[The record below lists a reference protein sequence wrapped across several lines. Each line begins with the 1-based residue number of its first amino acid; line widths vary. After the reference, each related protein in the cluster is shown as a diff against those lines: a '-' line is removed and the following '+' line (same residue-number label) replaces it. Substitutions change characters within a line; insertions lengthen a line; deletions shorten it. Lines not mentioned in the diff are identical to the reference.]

1 MAWNP
6 TINPVQRWAA
16 LQMIFQMNVVKNIVL
31 TTPKKCSKGF
41 VSEFLTTPKSKSFPS
56 ILQLPMLSAE
66 LCRFT
71 GPIFIEVLHLL
82 KTKIIQKM
90 LETILWLLK
99 CCKNKNSYDVKIY
112 FHSIKIILYLI
123 KHIFI
128 ISPLF
133 SWYENIFSF
142 NQNKFV
148 FNKVYSHHI
157 TFFFPWYQNIFSFSQ
172 NKFVFSTK
180 YFYHIYFFH
189 SSKIYLNYTNFSLN
203 TFLMSISGLRFVF
216 TKVRILLSVCKLN
229 NSTRMWILIN
239 SFMIEVPI
247 I

>member
-71 GPIFIEVLHLL
+71 GPIFIEALHLL
-82 KTKIIQKM
+82 DIKIIQKR

-157 TFFFPWYQNIFSFSQ
+157 TFFSHDIKIYFHSVKINLYSVRNIFIIYIFFIQ
-172 NKFVFSTK
+172 VK
-180 YFYHIYFFH
+180 YIL
-189 SSKIYLNYTNFSLN
+189 IIRI
-203 TFLMSISGLRFVF
+203 FL
-216 TKVRILLSVCKLN
+216 
-229 NSTRMWILIN
+229 WILFWWAYLVFHLYLQKSEFYFQYVNWITARGC
-239 SFMIEVPI
+239 EYWLTLLW
-247 I
+247 

>member
-6 TINPVQRWAA
+6 TIYPVQRWAA
-16 LQMIFQMNVVKNIVL
+16 LQMIFQINVVKNIVL

-71 GPIFIEVLHLL
+71 GPIFIGALHLL
-82 KTKIIQKM
+82 ETKIIHKI
-90 LETILWLLK
+90 LETILGLLK
-99 CCKNKNSYDVKIY
+99 CCKNKNSYDMKIY

-133 SWYENIFSF
+133 SWYENIFSI

-157 TFFFPWYQNIFSFSQ
+157 TFFSPWYQNIYHSVKINLYSVRSILIIYIFFIQ
-172 NKFVFSTK
+172 VK
-180 YFYHIYFFH
+180 YVLI
-189 SSKIYLNYTNFSLN
+189 IRI
-203 TFLMSISGLRFVF
+203 FL
-216 TKVRILLSVCKLN
+216 
-229 NSTRMWILIN
+229 WILFGWAYLVFNLYLQKPEFYFQYVNWITAWGC
-239 SFMIEVPI
+239 EYWLTLLW
-247 I
+247 